1 MSTKIAI
8 NGFGRIGRL
17 TFRNLIESDK
27 VEIVAI
33 NDLTAVD
40 MLAHLLKYDSAHGR
54 FNGTLEHTENSLI
67 VNGKE
72 ITVYAQRDPETLPWA
87 ELNIDVV
94 IESTGFFRDAEG
106 MGKHIKAGAK
116 KVALSAPASGDIK
129 TIVLGVNDG
138 ELTADDTMVSNA
150 SCTTNCLSPMA
161 KVLDEKFG
169 IENGFMCTIHAYTSD
184 QRIQDAPHSD
194 KRRARAAA
202 VNMIPTS
209 TGAAKAV
216 ALVLPQL
223 KGKLDGYAMRVPTIT
238 GSATDLTVTLSKEVT
253 AEEVNA
259 AMRGV
264 NDGELTADDTM
275 VSNASCTTNCLSPM
289 AKVLDEKFGIENGFM
304 CTIHAYTSDQ
314 RIQDAPHSDKRRAR
328 AAAVNMIPTS
338 TGAAK
343 AVALVL
349 PQLKGKLDG
358 YAMRV
363 PTITGSATD
372 LTVTLSKE
380 VTAEE
385 VNAAMRE
392 AAKGPLKGILMY
404 TEDPIVSSDIVGDK
418 HSCIFDAGITSV
430 KGNLVKVLGWYDNEA
445 GYSARLAN
453 LVERLA

>member
-1 MSTKIAI
+1 MSKIAI

-17 TFRNLIESDK
+17 TFRNLIESDN

-33 NDLTAVD
+33 NDLTATD

-54 FNGTLEHTENSLI
+54 FNGTVSHTESSLI

-72 ITVYAQRDPETLPWA
+72 ITVYAQRDPETLPWG
-87 ELNIDVV
+87 ELGVDVV

-129 TIVLGVNDG
+129 TIVLGVNDD
-138 ELTADDTMVSNA
+138 ELTAEDTMVSNA

-169 IENGFMCTIHAYTSD
+169 IESGFMCTIHAYTSD

-238 GSATDLTVTLSKEVT
+238 GSATDLTVQLKTEAT
-253 AEEVNA
+253 AEEINA
-259 AMRGV
+259 AM
-264 NDGELTADDTM
+264 
-275 VSNASCTTNCLSPM
+275 
-289 AKVLDEKFGIENGFM
+289 K
-304 CTIHAYTSDQ
+304 
-314 RIQDAPHSDKRRAR
+314 
-328 AAAVNMIPTS
+328 
-338 TGAAK
+338 
-343 AVALVL
+343 
-349 PQLKGKLDG
+349 
-358 YAMRV
+358 
-363 PTITGSATD
+363 
-372 LTVTLSKE
+372 
-380 VTAEE
+380 
-385 VNAAMRE
+385 E
-392 AAKGPLKGILMY
+392 AAEGPLKNILCY

-418 HSCIFDAGITSV
+418 HSCVFDAGVTSA
-430 KGNLVKVLGWYDNEA
+430 KGKLVKVLGWYDNEA

-453 LVERLA
+453 LVERLV